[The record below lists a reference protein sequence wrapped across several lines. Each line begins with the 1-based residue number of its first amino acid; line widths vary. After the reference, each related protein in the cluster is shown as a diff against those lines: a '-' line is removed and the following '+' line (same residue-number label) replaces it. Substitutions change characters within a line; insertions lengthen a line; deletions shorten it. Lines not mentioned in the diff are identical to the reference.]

1 MSRTLLAV
9 LGMAAMAACAKGDT
23 RDTAAADS
31 LNRDLQLAP
40 VDTTRPLNDQPADT
54 ATRAAPTTPPATSAA
69 PRTPPRTTTPPRSTT
84 PSSSSSDNASSPPAT
99 VARSLPAGTSIRA
112 TTNSQIS
119 SHTNKVGEVVTAT
132 VSADVKDAAGHVV
145 IPSGSTV
152 NLRITQIHESE
163 NKSDSTGT
171 LALAVESVEMNGNT
185 YPVSADVMVTGKLV
199 SHGVAAGDVAKVGAG
214 AAAGAIVG
222 RVLGGSKGTIIGGV
236 LGGAVGAQRAVET
249 KDRDIVVASGTAIT
263 VELRD
268 RFTASRS

>member
-9 LGMAAMAACAKGDT
+9 LGMAAMAACAKGDA

-40 VDTTRPLNDQPADT
+40 VDTTRPLNDQPAADTTTRPAAPAPT
-54 ATRAAPTTPPATSAA
+54 ATAPA
-69 PRTPPRTTTPPRSTT
+69 PRTTTPRTSTT
-84 PSSSSSDNASSPPAT
+84 RPTTTRPSTPSTNPAPTTSSG
-99 VARSLPAGTSIRA
+99 SLAAGTTIPAS
-112 TTNSQIS
+112 TNAQIS
-119 SHTNKVGEVVTAT
+119 SHTNKVGETITAT
-132 VSADVKDAAGHVV
+132 VSSDVKDASGRVV
-145 IPSGSTV
+145 IPSGSTI

-171 LALAVESVEMNGNT
+171 LALAVESLEMNGNT
-185 YPVSADVMVTGKLV
+185 YPLNADVLVTGKLV

-249 KDRDIVVASGTAIT
+249 KDRDIVVASGTPIR

-268 RFTASRS
+268 RFTASR

>member
-1 MSRTLLAV
+1 MSRTMLAA
-9 LGMAAMAACAKGDT
+9 LGVAALVACTGGERK
-23 RDTAAADS
+23 DTAAADS

-40 VDTTRPLNDQPADT
+40 VDTTRPLSDQPA
-54 ATRAAPTTPPATSAA
+54 ATTPPATTTTTTTTTT
-69 PRTPPRTTTPPRSTT
+69 PRAMPTPPRTTPPRVTT
-84 PSSSSSDNASSPPAT
+84 P
-99 VARSLPAGTSIRA
+99 RA
-112 TTNSQIS
+112 TTPAPTPAAASRSLGAGTMIAATTNAQIS
-119 SHTNKVGEVVTAT
+119 SHTNKVGEMITAT
-132 VSADVKDAAGHVV
+132 VTSDVKDASGRVV

-171 LALAVESVEMNGNT
+171 LALAVESIEANGHT
-185 YPVSADVMVTGKLV
+185 YPVSADVMVTGRLV

-214 AAAGAIVG
+214 AAVGAVVG

-249 KDRDIVVASGTAIT
+249 KDRDIVVASGSPIR

-268 RFTASRS
+268 KLIVTN

>member
-1 MSRTLLAV
+1 MSRTMLAV
-9 LGMAAMAACAKGDT
+9 LGMAAMAACARGDT

-40 VDTTRPLNDQPADT
+40 VDTTRPLNDRPADT
-54 ATRAAPTTPPATSAA
+54 AAPAAPAPAATTTR
-69 PRTPPRTTTPPRSTT
+69 PRPTTTPPRSTT
-84 PSSSSSDNASSPPAT
+84 RPTTPAPSSSDAGTGAT
-99 VARSLPAGTSIRA
+99 PSRSLAAGTTIPA

-119 SHTNKVGEVVTAT
+119 SHTNKVGETVTAT
-132 VSADVKDAAGHVV
+132 VSQDVKDASGRVV
-145 IPSGSTV
+145 VPSGSTI

-171 LALAVESVEMNGNT
+171 LALAVESVEMNGKT
-185 YPVSADVMVTGKLV
+185 YPLDADVLVTGKLV

-249 KDRDIVVASGTAIT
+249 KDRDIVVESGSPIR
-263 VELRD
+263 VELRN
-268 RFTASRS
+268 RFTT

>member
-9 LGMAAMAACAKGDT
+9 LGMAAMAACSKGDA

-40 VDTTRPLNDQPADT
+40 VDTTRALNDQPAADT
-54 ATRAAPTTPPATSAA
+54 ATRPAATTPSTAT
-69 PRTPPRTTTPPRSTT
+69 TPPRTTPRTTAPSRSTPTNTSSNNQTTT
-84 PSSSSSDNASSPPAT
+84 PST
-99 VARSLPAGTSIRA
+99 VARSLAAGTTIPAS
-112 TTNSQIS
+112 TNAQIS
-119 SHTNKVGEVVTAT
+119 SHTNKVGETVTAT
-132 VSADVKDAAGHVV
+132 VSSDVKDASGHVV
-145 IPSGSTV
+145 IPSGSTI

-171 LALAVESVEMNGNT
+171 LALAVESVEMGGNT
-185 YPVSADVMVTGKLV
+185 YPLNADVMVTGKLV

-222 RVLGGSKGTIIGGV
+222 RVLGGSKGTVIGGV

-249 KDRDIVVASGTAIT
+249 KDRDIVVASGTPIR

-268 RFTASRS
+268 RFTASR

>member
-9 LGMAAMAACAKGDT
+9 LGMAAMAACAKGDA

-54 ATRAAPTTPPATSAA
+54 ATRPAATTPAPVATA
-69 PRTPPRTTTPPRSTT
+69 PRTPPRSTT
-84 PSSSSSDNASSPPAT
+84 PRATTPSSSSNNNTSTTPAT
-99 VARSLPAGTSIRA
+99 VARSLPAGTSIA
-112 TTNSQIS
+112 ASTNAQIS

-132 VSADVKDAAGHVV
+132 VSSDVKDAAGHVV
-145 IPSGSTV
+145 IPSGSTI

-185 YPVSADVMVTGKLV
+185 YPLSADVMVTGKLV

-249 KDRDIVVASGTAIT
+249 KDRDIVVASGTPIR

-268 RFTASRS
+268 QFTASRS

>member
-9 LGMAAMAACAKGDT
+9 LGMAAMAACAKGDA

-40 VDTTRPLNDQPADT
+40 VDTTRALNDQPADT
-54 ATRAAPTTPPATSAA
+54 ATRPAATTPSAATTA
-69 PRTPPRTTTPPRSTT
+69 PRTTPRATTPRPST
-84 PSSSSSDNASSPPAT
+84 PSNSSNDNVSSPAPST
-99 VARSLPAGTSIRA
+99 VARSLPAGTSIPA
-112 TTNSQIS
+112 TTNAQIS

-132 VSADVKDAAGHVV
+132 VSSDVKDAAGHVV

-185 YPVSADVMVTGKLV
+185 YPVTADVMVTGKLV

-249 KDRDIVVASGTAIT
+249 KDRDIVVASGTPIR

>member
-9 LGMAAMAACAKGDT
+9 LGMAAMAACAKGDA

-54 ATRAAPTTPPATSAA
+54 ATPAPAATTPSTATTTR
-69 PRTPPRTTTPPRSTT
+69 PRTTPPRTTTPRQTT
-84 PSSSSSDNASSPPAT
+84 PAQTSNTSPAPAT
-99 VARSLPAGTSIRA
+99 TSRSLAAGTTIPA
-112 TTNSQIS
+112 TTNAQIS
-119 SHTNKVGEVVTAT
+119 SHTNKVGETVTAT
-132 VSADVKDAAGHVV
+132 VSEDVKDASGHVV
-145 IPSGSTV
+145 VPSGSTI

-171 LALAVESVEMNGNT
+171 LALAVESLEMNGKT
-185 YPVSADVMVTGKLV
+185 YPLDADVMVTGKLV

-249 KDRDIVVASGTAIT
+249 KDRDIVVASGTPIR
-263 VELRD
+263 VELRN
-268 RFTASRS
+268 RLTT

>member
-9 LGMAAMAACAKGDT
+9 LGMAAMAACAKGDN

-40 VDTTRPLNDQPADT
+40 VDTTRTLNDQPADT
-54 ATRAAPTTPPATSAA
+54 AARPVVTTPAAPAPA
-69 PRTPPRTTTPPRSTT
+69 PRTTTPRATTPRTTTTQPSNTGSTT
-84 PSSSSSDNASSPPAT
+84 PST
-99 VARSLPAGTSIRA
+99 TGTARSLASGTTIPA
-112 TTNSQIS
+112 TTNAQIS
-119 SHTNKVGEVVTAT
+119 SHTNKVGEIVTAT
-132 VSADVKDAAGHVV
+132 VSSDVKDASGRVV
-145 IPSGSTV
+145 IPSGSTI

-185 YPVSADVMVTGKLV
+185 YPLNADVMVTGKLV
-199 SHGVAAGDVAKVGAG
+199 GHGVAAGDVAKVGAG

-249 KDRDIVVASGTAIT
+249 KDRDIVVASGSPIK

-268 RFTASRS
+268 RFTATR